1 MSSPFVGTEPGFRYP
16 CRPRAATGAAT
27 HEVTMSGPQ
36 YQQPLTEAPAADV
49 PVPRR
54 RSRTLDAA
62 IEILTTVVLAVVL
75 YVVIQTFVVQ
85 TYRVEQDSMLPNLQP
100 DQHLLIDKLTPRFDD
115 YSRGDIVVFHP
126 PDASSET
133 PFIKRVIGLGGE
145 HVDVRDGGVY
155 INDVLLTE
163 PYTFRNQPT
172 EPVCG
177 QGSWDVPAGSI
188 FVLGDHRQQSTDS
201 RCFGTVAVDQV
212 IGRAW
217 LRFWPLSTIGILQTP
232 TYTDTAAN

>member
-1 MSSPFVGTEPGFRYP
+1 
-16 CRPRAATGAAT
+16 
-27 HEVTMSGPQ
+27 MSGSQ
-36 YQQPLTEAPAADV
+36 YQQQPLTEPPVAEV

-126 PDASSET
+126 PDASSPSDT
-133 PFIKRVIGLGGE
+133 PFIKRVIALGGE
-145 HVDVRDGGVY
+145 HVDVHDGAVWV
-155 INDVLLTE
+155 NSVKLTE

-172 EPVCG
+172 QPVCG
-177 QGSWDVPAGSI
+177 TSSWDVPVGSI
-188 FVLGDHRQQSTDS
+188 FVLGDHRQASTDS

-217 LRFWPLSTIGILQTP
+217 LRFWPLNTIGILQTP
-232 TYTDTAAN
+232 TYPDVPAN

>member
-1 MSSPFVGTEPGFRYP
+1 
-16 CRPRAATGAAT
+16 
-27 HEVTMSGPQ
+27 MSGPQ
-36 YQQPLTEAPAADV
+36 YQQPLTEPPVAEV

-126 PDASSET
+126 PDASSPSDV

-145 HVDVRDGGVY
+145 HVEVHDGAVYVNRVR
-155 INDVLLTE
+155 LTE
-163 PYTFRNQPT
+163 PYVFKNQPT
-172 EPVCG
+172 LPVCG
-177 QGSWDVPAGSI
+177 TSSWDVPVGSLL
-188 FVLGDHRQQSTDS
+188 VLGDHRQASTDS

-217 LRFWPLSTIGILQTP
+217 LRFWPLNTIGILQTP
-232 TYTDTAAN
+232 TYPDIPAN